1 MFRGFNA
8 LWKGCDGQTSF
19 RCLDKHVL
27 SSGQIYNMTVSENKT
42 RLLFSGWGEKCWS
55 QNLQLVLDLF
65 FTLSCLQEEGILSV
79 MGVSIKWIYCSHRS
93 SGNHKKQKQMSHCLV
108 TCGLSRKLR
117 SAICANHIIYLPP
130 TSSPHSLIMSFSLK
144 NLTAV
149 LGEHNWT
156 YLRSHPVV
164 FVWIYVQRNINRSL
178 IDWRSPYLFW
188 SILVARAQ

>member
-65 FTLSCLQEEGILSV
+65 FTLFFKKKGFSLLWKSPSNEYIVLTHLQ
-79 MGVSIKWIYCSHRS
+79 
-93 SGNHKKQKQMSHCLV
+93 QKQMSHCLV
-108 TCGLSRKLR
+108 TCRFSRKLR
-117 SAICANHIIYLPP
+117 SAICANHIIYSPP
-130 TSSPHSLIMSFSLK
+130 TSSTHSLIISFSLK

>member
-1 MFRGFNA
+1 MSWA
-8 LWKGCDGQTSF
+8 LARYTTWLFQRTKLFCSF
-19 RCLDKHVL
+19 RDEVRNVDHKIFSWCLISFLHCFAFKKKGFSLLWESPSNEYIVL
-27 SSGQIYNMTVSENKT
+27 TD
-42 RLLFSGWGEKCWS
+42 
-55 QNLQLVLDLF
+55 LQ
-65 FTLSCLQEEGILSV
+65 
-79 MGVSIKWIYCSHRS
+79 
-93 SGNHKKQKQMSHCLV
+93 QKQMSHCLV
-108 TCGLSRKLR
+108 TCGFSRKLR

-130 TSSPHSLIMSFSLK
+130 TSSTHSLIMSFSLK

-164 FVWIYVQRNINRSL
+164 FVWIYVQRNIFRSL